1 MTALEQRE
9 PIQILEGNCLEL
21 LQDFPPDCIDLI
33 VTSPPYADARV
44 KQYGGVPPEQY
55 ASWFLPIAS
64 EFYRVL
70 KPDGT
75 WILNIKEKCVHRER
89 SCYVIKLILSL
100 REQGWLWTEEF
111 IWHKKTSVPGKWSTR
126 FRDAWERLLQ
136 FNKSGCFKMYQDA
149 VMIPCQPCTR
159 RRVAKL
165 PPYSGEKSISATGSP
180 FRQNYSAWVGR
191 EKVYPT
197 NVLYLSVESHNK
209 KHCAAFPE
217 SLPEWFVKLFTLEGD
232 LVLDPFLGSGTT
244 GVVCRRL
251 NRRFI
256 GMELKP
262 EYVTIAR
269 ERIFATNNLSIS
281 HKRKEPQD
289 VVSGLPLFT
298 SESTNS

>member
-1 MTALEQRE
+1 MTLEKTE
-9 PIQILEGNCLEL
+9 PIQILEGDCREL
-21 LQDFPPDCIDLI
+21 LKTLPANCIDLI
-33 VTSPPYADARV
+33 VTSPPYADARR
-44 KQYGGVPPEQY
+44 KQYGGVPPNQY
-55 ASWFLPIAS
+55 ASWFLPIAL

-89 SCYVIKLILSL
+89 SCYVIELIPLLQKL
-100 REQGWLWTEEF
+100 GWRWTEEF

-136 FNKSGCFKMYQDA
+136 FNKNRHFKMYQDA
-149 VMIPCQPCTR
+149 VMIPCQPCTK

-165 PPYSGEKSISATGSP
+165 QPYSGERSISATGSP

-191 EKVYPT
+191 EQVYPT
-197 NVLYLSVESHNK
+197 NVLYLSPESHNK

-217 SLPEWFVKLFTLEGD
+217 SLPEWFVKLFTVEGD

-269 ERIFATNNLSIS
+269 ERIFATDSKTLN
-281 HKRKEPQD
+281 HRKEQQH
-289 VVSGLPLFT
+289 VVSGLPLLPF
-298 SESTNS
+298 ESSDS